1 MILRK
6 TILEGTRAVHLGV
19 RLCLPFAKEL
29 ILTSLRSLGY
39 IMLIAGDGTN
49 NVGVLKHAHIIVALL
64 NGIPDDLK
72 KIAEHQRIECLTKVY
87 GTQL

>member
-1 MILRK
+1 MQY
-6 TILEGTRAVHLGV
+6 TWVYV
-19 RLCLPFAKEL
+19 CVSPSQKEL

>member
-1 MILRK
+1 MSNHLSLFAAAK
-6 TILEGTRAVHLGV
+6 AV
-19 RLCLPFAKEL
+19 
-29 ILTSLRSLGY
+29 T
-39 IMLIAGDGTN
+39 DGTDD
-49 NVGVLKHAHIIVALL
+49 VGVLKHAHIIVALL

>member
-64 NGIPDDLK
+64 NDIPDLK

>member
-1 MILRK
+1 MNQ
-6 TILEGTRAVHLGV
+6 TAGSSA
-19 RLCLPFAKEL
+19 P
-29 ILTSLRSLGY
+29 LRSLGY

-64 NGIPDDLK
+64 NE

>member
-1 MILRK
+1 MQY
-6 TILEGTRAVHLGV
+6 TWVYV
-19 RLCLPFAKEL
+19 CVSPSQNEL

-72 KIAEHQRIECLTKVY
+72 KIAEHQRIKCLTKVY

>member
-1 MILRK
+1 MSLK
-6 TILEGTRAVHLGV
+6 SLE
-19 RLCLPFAKEL
+19 
-29 ILTSLRSLGY
+29 Y
-39 IMLIAGDGTN
+39 IMLIAGDSTN

-72 KIAEHQRIECLTKVY
+72 KIAEHQRIACLTKVS

>member
-1 MILRK
+1 MC
-6 TILEGTRAVHLGV
+6 A
-19 RLCLPFAKEL
+19 CASPPQKEL
-29 ILTSLRSLGY
+29 TLTSLKSLGY

-49 NVGVLKHAHIIVALL
+49 DVGVLKHAHIVVALL
-64 NGIPDDLK
+64 NDISNDLK